1 MPAIFILSNNL
12 LCWKILPNY
21 YNILYLKARREGCII
36 VLSKKIFK
44 SSFCHFLANSLNFG
58 ARAWGLE
65 QPMKSLKCSKKFV
78 KNAKKSNHFFFV
90 LSSVVNNNWNLKMNF
105 GLTKIITVNTI
116 MIIDYIVVVV
126 FVITY
131 YIEQKQEYKYLTTC
145 HSIII
150 NLWLNRI
157 RSDRRAV
164 CNMEFATMAQPKFL
178 CSTWFSKS
186 LKRPATKQ
194 RITCIYEWD
203 NKSFKGFF
211 QKKKKL
217 QLFYLYSL

>member
-78 KNAKKSNHFFFV
+78 KNAKKS
-90 LSSVVNNNWNLKMNF
+90 NLKMNF

-194 RITCIYEWD
+194 RITCIYEWW
-203 NKSFKGFF
+203 
-211 QKKKKL
+211 
-217 QLFYLYSL
+217 

>member
-1 MPAIFILSNNL
+1 MYNCAIKKNL
-12 LCWKILPNY
+12 QV
-21 YNILYLKARREGCII
+21 I
-36 VLSKKIFK
+36 VLPFFSEFVEFWSSSLRTWAAYEEPKMFKKV
-44 SSFCHFLANSLNFG
+44 
-58 ARAWGLE
+58 R
-65 QPMKSLKCSKKFV
+65 QKCKK
-78 KNAKKSNHFFFV
+78 NQSIFFFF
-90 LSSVVNNNWNLKMNF
+90 LSSVVNNNWNLKMYF
-105 GLTKIITVNTI
+105 GLTKIVTVNTI
-116 MIIDYIVVVV
+116 MIIDYIVVV

-211 QKKKKL
+211 QKKNCNSFLLVLIIEIYQVYVSKMKCEV
-217 QLFYLYSL
+217 

>member
-1 MPAIFILSNNL
+1 
-12 LCWKILPNY
+12 
-21 YNILYLKARREGCII
+21 
-36 VLSKKIFK
+36 
-44 SSFCHFLANSLNFG
+44 
-58 ARAWGLE
+58 
-65 QPMKSLKCSKKFV
+65 
-78 KNAKKSNHFFFV
+78 
-90 LSSVVNNNWNLKMNF
+90 MNF

-178 CSTWFSKS
+178 CST
-186 LKRPATKQ
+186 
-194 RITCIYEWD
+194 
-203 NKSFKGFF
+203 
-211 QKKKKL
+211 
-217 QLFYLYSL
+217 

>member
-1 MPAIFILSNNL
+1 MCNQKNL
-12 LCWKILPNY
+12 QV
-21 YNILYLKARREGCII
+21 I
-36 VLSKKIFK
+36 VLPFFSEFVEFWSSSLRTWAAYEEPKIFK
-44 SSFCHFLANSLNFG
+44 
-58 ARAWGLE
+58 RVR
-65 QPMKSLKCSKKFV
+65 QKCKKI
-78 KNAKKSNHFFFV
+78 KPFFFF

-116 MIIDYIVVVV
+116 MIIDYIVVV

-211 QKKKKL
+211 QKKNCNSFTCTHHRDTRFMFQKWNVKYKSGSKKP
-217 QLFYLYSL
+217 

>member
-1 MPAIFILSNNL
+1 M
-12 LCWKILPNY
+12 
-21 YNILYLKARREGCII
+21 
-36 VLSKKIFK
+36 
-44 SSFCHFLANSLNFG
+44 
-58 ARAWGLE
+58 
-65 QPMKSLKCSKKFV
+65 Q
-78 KNAKKSNHFFFV
+78 KNQTIFFFF

-194 RITCIYEWD
+194 RSTCIYEWD

-211 QKKKKL
+211 QKKNCNSFLLVLIIEIYQVYVSKMKCEV
-217 QLFYLYSL
+217 

>member
-1 MPAIFILSNNL
+1 
-12 LCWKILPNY
+12 
-21 YNILYLKARREGCII
+21 
-36 VLSKKIFK
+36 
-44 SSFCHFLANSLNFG
+44 
-58 ARAWGLE
+58 
-65 QPMKSLKCSKKFV
+65 MKSLKYSKKFV
-78 KNAKKSNHFFFV
+78 KNAKNQTIFFF

-194 RITCIYEWD
+194 RSTCIYTNEMINHPRD
-203 NKSFKGFF
+203 FF
-211 QKKKKL
+211 KKKL
-217 QLFYLYSL
+217 QLFYLYSS

>member
-1 MPAIFILSNNL
+1 MQ
-12 LCWKILPNY
+12 KIKL
-21 YNILYLKARREGCII
+21 
-36 VLSKKIFK
+36 
-44 SSFCHFLANSLNFG
+44 
-58 ARAWGLE
+58 
-65 QPMKSLKCSKKFV
+65 
-78 KNAKKSNHFFFV
+78 FFFF

-105 GLTKIITVNTI
+105 GLTKVITVNTI
-116 MIIDYIVVVV
+116 MIIDYIVVVY
-126 FVITY
+126 VITY

-194 RITCIYEWD
+194 RSTCIYEWD
-203 NKSFKGFF
+203 DKSSKGFF
-211 QKKKKL
+211 QKKNCNSFTCTHHTRFMFQKWNVKYKSGSKMTQYAL
-217 QLFYLYSL
+217 ASWKWKIVQNMLVVITSKRFMKFFPVRRSIAWIEPLCLK

>member
-21 YNILYLKARREGCII
+21 IYLKARREGYYII
-36 VLSKKIFK
+36 VLSNK
-44 SSFCHFLANSLNFG
+44 SSSHRFAIFLRISLNFG

-78 KNAKKSNHFFFV
+78 KNARKSNHFFFL

-116 MIIDYIVVVV
+116 MIIDYIVVFV

-131 YIEQKQEYKYLTTC
+131 YIEQKQEYYKYLTTC

-164 CNMEFATMAQPKFL
+164 CNMGFATMAQPKFL

-194 RITCIYEWD
+194 RSTCIYEWD
-203 NKSFKGFF
+203 DKSSKGFF
-211 QKKKKL
+211 QKKKL
-217 QLFYLYSL
+217 QLFYLYSS

>member
-1 MPAIFILSNNL
+1 M
-12 LCWKILPNY
+12 
-21 YNILYLKARREGCII
+21 
-36 VLSKKIFK
+36 
-44 SSFCHFLANSLNFG
+44 
-58 ARAWGLE
+58 
-65 QPMKSLKCSKKFV
+65 Q
-78 KNAKKSNHFFFV
+78 KNQTIFFFF

-116 MIIDYIVVVV
+116 MIIDYIVVFV

-131 YIEQKQEYKYLTTC
+131 YIEQKQEYYKYLTTC

-211 QKKKKL
+211 QKKKKKL
-217 QLFYLYSL
+217 QLFYLYSSQRYQVYVSKMKCEV